1 MRMKAAPGAL
11 LLIMVLIGCAAPA
24 RFNIPAGTSEVV
36 RTDVTANGEAFAS
49 AGGVRQALTA
59 SPGADVGAGGFPAL
73 TGLPDPSTAGV
84 AEATMAL
91 PAMRLA
97 DANGASASAEAL
109 QSTPEN
115 AAEETPEEVEEYDPW
130 QRFNRKTFWFNRQV
144 DRFVLKPVATVWDK
158 VFPDLVKESFGHA
171 LDNVLMPRRLVNN
184 LLQLN
189 GPGAGRELERF
200 FINTTMGV
208 GGFFE
213 AASEVG
219 LDPRDKDTGQTLGV
233 YGVGPGPYL
242 VLPFLPPLTVR
253 DGIGFGLDAALDPLL
268 YVSPFAASTGRTGGT
283 IVDNRALNLEGFESV
298 EEATLDLYSAV
309 RNAYLSRR
317 QQAIADAIAETR

>member
-11 LLIMVLIGCAAPA
+11 LLMMVVMGCAAPA
-24 RFNIPAGTSEVV
+24 RFNTPAGTPEVV
-36 RTDVTANGEAFAS
+36 KTGMTGNGEALAS
-49 AGGVRQALTA
+49 AGGAHQAR
-59 SPGADVGAGGFPAL
+59 
-73 TGLPDPSTAGV
+73 TAGLLDSPIAGV
-84 AEATMAL
+84 DNATMAL
-91 PAMRLA
+91 PAVRLA
-97 DANGASASAEAL
+97 DANGVLASAGGLESALEHE
-109 QSTPEN
+109 T
-115 AAEETPEEVEEYDPW
+115 EELPEELEEYDPW
-130 QRFNRKTFWFNRQV
+130 QRFNRKMFWFNRQV

-158 VFPDLVKESFGHA
+158 AFPDLVKESFGHA
-171 LDNVLMPRRLVNN
+171 FDNVLMPRRLVNN
-184 LLQLN
+184 LLQGN
-189 GPGAGRELERF
+189 GPGAGRELARF

-253 DGIGFGLDAALDPLL
+253 DGIGFGLDAALDPLI
-268 YVSPFAASTGRTGGT
+268 YVSPFAASTGRRGGT
-283 IVDNRALNLEGFESV
+283 IVNDRALNLDRFESV
-298 EEATLDLYSAV
+298 EESTLDLYSAV

>member
-11 LLIMVLIGCAAPA
+11 LWIMVLMGCAAPA
-24 RFNIPAGTSEVV
+24 RFNTPAGTPELVK
-36 RTDVTANGEAFAS
+36 TGVTADGEALAS
-49 AGGVRQALTA
+49 AGGVRQARTA
-59 SPGADVGAGGFPAL
+59 
-73 TGLPDPSTAGV
+73 GLPDSPTAGV
-84 AEATMAL
+84 ADAM
-91 PAMRLA
+91 PAVPAVRLA
-97 DANGASASAEAL
+97 NANGVPASAGGLESALEHE
-109 QSTPEN
+109 T
-115 AAEETPEEVEEYDPW
+115 EELPEELEEYDPW
-130 QRFNRKTFWFNRQV
+130 QRFNRKMFWFNRQV

-171 LDNVLMPRRLVNN
+171 FDNVLMPRRLVNN

-189 GPGAGRELERF
+189 GPGAGRELARF

-219 LDPRDKDTGQTLGV
+219 LDPRDKDTGQTFGV

-253 DGIGFGLDAALDPLL
+253 DGIGFGLDVALDPLL
-268 YVSPFAASTGRTGGT
+268 YVSPFAASTGRTGGK
-283 IVDNRALNLEGFESV
+283 VVNDRALNLGLFENV
-298 EEATLDLYSAV
+298 EEETLDLYSAV

-317 QQAIADAIAETR
+317 QQAIAETR

>member
-11 LLIMVLIGCAAPA
+11 LLIMMLIGCAAPA
-24 RFNIPAGTSEVV
+24 RFNTPAGTPEVV
-36 RTDVTANGEAFAS
+36 RTDVTGNGEALAS
-49 AGGVRQALTA
+49 ADGVRQARTA
-59 SPGADVGAGGFPAL
+59 
-73 TGLPDPSTAGV
+73 GLPDSSAAGV

-97 DANGASASAEAL
+97 GANGASASAEAL

-115 AAEETPEEVEEYDPW
+115 AAEETPEELEEYDPW
-130 QRFNRKTFWFNRQV
+130 QRFNRKMFWFNRQV

-189 GPGAGRELERF
+189 GPGAGRELARF

-233 YGVGPGPYL
+233 YGIGPGPYL

-283 IVDNRALNLEGFESV
+283 IVDDRALNLERFESV